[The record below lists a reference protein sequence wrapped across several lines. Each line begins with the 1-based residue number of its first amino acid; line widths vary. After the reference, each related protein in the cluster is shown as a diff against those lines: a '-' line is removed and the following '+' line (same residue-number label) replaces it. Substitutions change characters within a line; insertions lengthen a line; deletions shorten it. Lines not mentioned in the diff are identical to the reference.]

1 VTLKLNLAHPRFK
14 EPARAVALKPNLFPL
29 HVSAMDAKRQ
39 LSLRE
44 RPKLAGRMPIF
55 FTIAG
60 AMAAAAI
67 AVRYQTRKA
76 EQANPPQGRFLEI
89 DGVRLHY
96 VERGEGPPLV
106 LLHGNGTMIQDYE
119 LSGIL
124 DMASQRYRVIV
135 FDRPGYGHSSR
146 PRRTIWHPVAQAH
159 LLHKALQRLGVE
171 AATVVGHSWGTL
183 VALSLALEHPADVN
197 SLALLSGYYFPT
209 ARLDV
214 PVLSPP
220 AIPIIGDLMRYTISP
235 LLGRLMWP
243 GLMRLVFGP
252 PRTPEHFK
260 TFPRWMSLRPSQ
272 LRAAAA
278 ESAMMVPAALALRR
292 RYRELTVPVMIV
304 AGARDRVANADAH
317 SKRLHRQLPGSTL
330 QLVPGMGHMIHHLA
344 PREVMAAIDAAA
356 AARLPIA
363 TPFSKPSSVRA

>member
-1 VTLKLNLAHPRFK
+1 MRESPN
-14 EPARAVALKPNLFPL
+14 VA
-29 HVSAMDAKRQ
+29 Q
-39 LSLRE
+39 
-44 RPKLAGRMPIF
+44 RMPIF
-55 FTIAG
+55 FTIAA

-76 EQANPPQGRFLEI
+76 ERTNPPQGRFLDI

-119 LSGIL
+119 LSGIV

-159 LLHKALQRLGVE
+159 LVHKALQQLGVG

-197 SLALLSGYYFPT
+197 RLVLLSGYYFPT
-209 ARLDV
+209 ARFDV

-243 GLMRLVFGP
+243 GLMRLMFGP
-252 PRTPEHFK
+252 PRTPENFK
-260 TFPRWMSLRPSQ
+260 AFPLWMSLRPSQ

-278 ESAMMVPAALALRR
+278 ESAMMVPAALALRH
-292 RYRELTVPVMIV
+292 RYRELSIPVAIV
-304 AGARDRVANADAH
+304 AGTRDRFASPEAQ
-317 SKRLHRQLPGSTL
+317 SIRLHHELPGSTL
-330 QLVPGMGHMIHHLA
+330 QLIPGMGHMIHHLA

-356 AARLPIA
+356 AQRAPMA
-363 TPFSKPSSVRA
+363 TLLSETSSVRA